1 MPPLTLSVLDPTL
14 AVRRFSPDTPLPAQ
28 LLEEPLFFVARTA
41 DELSVVCRADL
52 KLEGGRVDRGWS
64 AIQVAGPLDFSLT
77 GILANIA
84 RVLAGAQ
91 ISIFA
96 ISTFDTD
103 YVLVKCD
110 RLTKAQTVL
119 REAGYRFLADET

>member
-1 MPPLTLSVLDPTL
+1 MPPLTLSVLKPTL
-14 AVRRFSPDTPLPAQ
+14 AIRRFSPDTPLPAQ
-28 LLEEPLFFVARTA
+28 LFEESLFFVARTA

-64 AIQVAGPLDFSLT
+64 AIQVGGPLDFSLT

-96 ISTFDTD
+96 LSTFDTD
-103 YVLVKCD
+103 YVLVKHD
-110 RLTKAQTVL
+110 SLARAQTVL
-119 REAGYRFLADET
+119 KVAGYRFTTDDP

>member
-1 MPPLTLSVLDPTL
+1 MPPLTLSVLKPSL
-14 AVRRFSPDTPLPAQ
+14 AIHRFSPDTPLPAQ
-28 LLEEPLFFVARTA
+28 LIEEPLFFVARTA

-52 KLEGGRVDRGWS
+52 KLEGGRMDRGWS

-84 RVLAGAQ
+84 RVLAEAQ

-96 ISTFDTD
+96 VSTFDTD
-103 YVLVKCD
+103 YVLVKSD
-110 RLTKAQTVL
+110 RLARAQAVL
-119 REAGYRFLADET
+119 KNAGYHFTADDS